1 MAGSDI
7 ISDAVVGGSASGELG
22 DAANASKRNKKNRET
37 AFPPP
42 TEAGICSNCNTALK
56 GPVCH
61 SCGQVADTFHRPVWE
76 LLMEV
81 LDGLLG
87 FEGRFWRTLP
97 PLMLKPGKITHQYLS
112 GVRARYVQPFRLYLT
127 ASVAFFLIFFALD
140 PNSGEL
146 FQADAE
152 DAQAAMEEVAEAVS
166 DIATD
171 ERIAE
176 LEAQLARAGIPEE
189 ERERALEATDN
200 TLEAL
205 SEGEIPIPAFAE
217 DWKPGAIAG
226 VRRALLPEDHPE
238 DGDVEAVQL
247 GDAGTGGPN
256 ASLTFNDVE
265 DLPYDFRVFL
275 ADQAEKIITDN
286 GASLVEE
293 LKRWLPRMMF
303 LMLPLYALILGL
315 THFYKRGYFFYDHLV
330 VSLHFH
336 AFIFFMFMVLMAVS
350 TAIGMGPSM
359 LLFFIWSNYY
369 LYRIHRSVYHHG
381 RFSSFLRTIFMDFV
395 YLILLSMGM
404 AVLMLIGVALA

>member
-22 DAANASKRNKKNRET
+22 DAANASKRNKKSRDT

-42 TEAGICSNCNTALK
+42 TEAGICSNCNTTLK

-127 ASVAFFLIFFALD
+127 ASVVFFLIFFALD
-140 PNSGEL
+140 PNNGEL
-146 FQADAE
+146 FDADPE
-152 DAQAAMEEVAEAVS
+152 DAQAAMEDVADAVS
-166 DIATD
+166 DVVTEERLAEIEAGLISGNVSPEDRELIMERTD
-171 ERIAE
+171 QAMEAIAE
-176 LEAQLARAGIPEE
+176 G
-189 ERERALEATDN
+189 D
-200 TLEAL
+200 
-205 SEGEIPIPAFAE
+205 IPIPDFDE

-226 VRRALLPEDHPE
+226 IRRALLPEDHPDE
-238 DGDVEAVQL
+238 TVESVQL
-247 GDAGTGGPN
+247 GANGSEGAD
-256 ASLTFNDVE
+256 ASLTSNDVE
-265 DLPYDFRVFL
+265 ELPYDFRVFL
-275 ADQAEKIITDN
+275 AEQAATIINDN
-286 GASLVEE
+286 GVSLVEE

-303 LMLPLYALILGL
+303 LMLPLYAFLLGL

-336 AFIFFMFMVLMAVS
+336 AFIFFMFMVLMAAASV
-350 TAIGMGPSM
+350 IGMGPSM
-359 LLFFIWSNYY
+359 LIFFFWSNYY

-381 RFSSFLRTIFMDFV
+381 RFSSFLRTVFMDFV